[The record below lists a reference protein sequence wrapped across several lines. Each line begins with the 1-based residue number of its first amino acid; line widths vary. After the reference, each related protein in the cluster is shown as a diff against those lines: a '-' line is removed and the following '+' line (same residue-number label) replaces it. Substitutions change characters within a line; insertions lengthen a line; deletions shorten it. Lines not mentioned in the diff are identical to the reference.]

1 MRKSQSGIL
10 RLIALF
16 KLLKAL
22 LLIVTGIGLLK
33 LVHNDISSTLE
44 HWIVLL
50 GIDPGNRFIDHALR
64 KAANISPHRLKD
76 VGLGSF
82 LYAALFL
89 TEGTGLWLL
98 KRWAEWFTVV
108 ITGSLIPV
116 EVYEIHRHPSAIKV
130 LILIINVAVVVYLVM
145 HIRRENSES
154 RTKA

>member
-1 MRKSQSGIL
+1 MRQSQSGII

-22 LLIVTGIGLLK
+22 ILIVTGIGILK
-33 LVHNDISSTLE
+33 LIHNDISSTLE
-44 HWIVLL
+44 HWIVLP
-50 GIDPGNRFIDHALR
+50 GIDPGNRLIDHALR
-64 KAANISPHRLKD
+64 KAANVSPQRLKD

-98 KRWAEWFTVV
+98 KRWAEWFTVG

-116 EVYEIHRHPSAIKV
+116 EIYEIDRHPSVIKV
-130 LILIINVAVVVYLVM
+130 VILIINVAVVVYLVM
-145 HIRRENSES
+145 RIRRENSET
-154 RTKA
+154 RTNG

>member
-1 MRKSQSGIL
+1 MRQSQSGII

-22 LLIVTGIGLLK
+22 ILIVTGIGILK
-33 LVHNDISSTLE
+33 LIHNDISSTLE
-44 HWIVLL
+44 HWIVLP
-50 GIDPGNRFIDHALR
+50 GIDPGNRLIDRALR
-64 KAANISPHRLKD
+64 KAANISPQRLKD

-98 KRWAEWFTVV
+98 KRWAEWFTVG

-116 EVYEIHRHPSAIKV
+116 EIYEIDRHPSVIKV
-130 LILIINVAVVVYLVM
+130 VILIINVAVVVYLVM
-145 HIRRENSES
+145 RIRRDNSET
-154 RTKA
+154 RTKG

>member
-130 LILIINVAVVVYLVM
+130 VILIINVAVVVYLVIR
-145 HIRRENSES
+145 IRRENSES